1 MKQVLLRV
9 TAVFAKIGFG
19 KFAQLQFG
27 DFFLSREILLFQ
39 NSLDPDVDRKCA
51 EALIGKQH
59 YTVSYLCS
67 HAGQRAQLFSK
78 IGI

>member
-1 MKQVLLRV
+1 MMKQVLLRV
-9 TAVFAKIGFG
+9 TAVFAKIGFR

-51 EALIGKQH
+51 EAFIGKQH

-67 HAGQRAQLFSK
+67 HAGQGDRIHLK
-78 IGI
+78 